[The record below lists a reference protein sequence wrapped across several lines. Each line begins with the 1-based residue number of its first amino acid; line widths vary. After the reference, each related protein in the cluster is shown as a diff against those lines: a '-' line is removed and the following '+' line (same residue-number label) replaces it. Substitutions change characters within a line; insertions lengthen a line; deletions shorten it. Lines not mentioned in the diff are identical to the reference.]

1 MAIGNKIKRIRNLRG
16 LTQKEFGRLIG
27 FDEKTADV
35 RVAQYESGTRTPK
48 ADLLRKMAE
57 ILDVNICYLSETSL
71 YSAEEVMFALF
82 ELDDNY
88 PIKILDTPNEKH
100 SVCFDS
106 ILMDSFLAEWQTR
119 KQELADGIIT
129 SEEYLE
135 WKMNFPKT
143 ADDCGKHEPSKK
155 WKN

>member
-1 MAIGNKIKRIRNLRG
+1 MAIGNKIKHIRNLRG

-27 FDEKTADV
+27 FDENTADV

-57 ILDVNICYLSETSL
+57 VLDVNICYLSEPSL
-71 YSAEEVMFALF
+71 YSAEEIMFSLF

-88 PIKILDTPNEKH
+88 PVKILDTPNEKH

-106 ILMDSFLAEWQTR
+106 VLMDGFLAEWQTR
-119 KQELADGIIT
+119 KQELADGTIT
-129 SEEYLE
+129 PEEYLE
-135 WKMNFPKT
+135 WKINFPKT

-155 WKN
+155 WKD

>member
-48 ADLLRKMAE
+48 ADLLCKMAE
-57 ILDVNICYLSETSL
+57 ILDVNICYLSEPSL
-71 YSAEEVMFALF
+71 YSAEEIMFTLF

-88 PIKILDTPNEKH
+88 PVRILDTPNEKH

-106 ILMDSFLAEWQTR
+106 VLMDGFLAEWQTR

-129 SEEYLE
+129 PEEYLE

-155 WKN
+155 WKD

>member
-48 ADLLRKMAE
+48 TDLLRKMAE
-57 ILDVNICYLSETSL
+57 ILDVNICYLSEPSL
-71 YSAEEVMFALF
+71 YSAEEIMFALF

-88 PIKILDTPNEKH
+88 PIKILDKPNEKH

-106 ILMDSFLAEWQTR
+106 VIMDGFLAEWQIR

-129 SEEYLE
+129 PEEYLE

-155 WKN
+155 WKD

>member
-57 ILDVNICYLSETSL
+57 ILDVNICYLSEPSL
-71 YSAEEVMFALF
+71 YSAEEIMFALF

-106 ILMDSFLAEWQTR
+106 VLMDNFLAEWQTR
-119 KQELADGIIT
+119 KQELVDSIIT
-129 SEEYLE
+129 PEEYLE

-155 WKN
+155 WKD

>member
-57 ILDVNICYLSETSL
+57 MLDVNICYLSEPSL
-71 YSAEEVMFALF
+71 YSAEEIMFALF

-106 ILMDSFLAEWQTR
+106 VLMDGFLAEWQIR

-129 SEEYLE
+129 PEEYLE

-155 WKN
+155 WKD

>member
-48 ADLLRKMAE
+48 ADLLQKMAE
-57 ILDVNICYLSETSL
+57 VLDVNICCLSEPSL
-71 YSAEEVMFALF
+71 YSAEEIMFALF

-106 ILMDSFLAEWQTR
+106 VLMDSFLAEWQTR
-119 KQELADGIIT
+119 KQELANDIIT
-129 SEEYLE
+129 PEEYLE
-135 WKMNFPKT
+135 WKINFPKT
-143 ADDCGKHEPSKK
+143 ADDCNKHEPSKK
-155 WKN
+155 WKD

>member
-16 LTQKEFGRLIG
+16 FTQKEFGRLIG

-57 ILDVNICYLSETSL
+57 ILDVNICYLSEPSL
-71 YSAEEVMFALF
+71 YSAEEIMFALF

-106 ILMDSFLAEWQTR
+106 VLMDSFLAEWQTR
-119 KQELADGIIT
+119 KQELVDDIIT
-129 SEEYLE
+129 PEEYLE

-155 WKN
+155 WKD

>member
-27 FDEKTADV
+27 FDEKTADI

-48 ADLLRKMAE
+48 TDLLRKMAE
-57 ILDVNICYLSETSL
+57 ILDVNICYLSEPSL
-71 YSAEEVMFALF
+71 YSAEEIMFTLF

-88 PIKILDTPNEKH
+88 PVKILDTPNEKH

-106 ILMDSFLAEWQTR
+106 VLMDSFLKEWKIR

-129 SEEYLE
+129 PEEYLE
-135 WKMNFPKT
+135 WKINFPKT
-143 ADDCGKHEPSKK
+143 ADNCGKHEPSKK
-155 WKN
+155 WKD

>member
-48 ADLLRKMAE
+48 ADLLQKMAE
-57 ILDVNICYLSETSL
+57 VLDVNICCLSEPSL
-71 YSAEEVMFALF
+71 YSAEEIMFALF

-106 ILMDSFLAEWQTR
+106 VLMDSFLAEWRTR

-129 SEEYLE
+129 PEEYLE
-135 WKMNFPKT
+135 WKINFPKT
-143 ADDCGKHEPSKK
+143 ADDCGKHETSKK
-155 WKN
+155 WID

>member
-57 ILDVNICYLSETSL
+57 TLDVNICYLSEPSL
-71 YSAEEVMFALF
+71 YSAEEIMFALF

-88 PIKILDTPNEKH
+88 PIKILDIPNEKH

-106 ILMDSFLAEWQTR
+106 VLMDGFLAEWQIR

-129 SEEYLE
+129 PEEYLE
-135 WKMNFPKT
+135 WKINFPKT
-143 ADDCGKHEPSKK
+143 ADDCGKHKPSKK
-155 WKN
+155 WKD

>member
-1 MAIGNKIKRIRNLRG
+1 MSIGNKIKRIRNLRG

-57 ILDVNICYLSETSL
+57 ILDVNICYLSEPSL
-71 YSAEEVMFALF
+71 YSAEEIMFALF

-106 ILMDSFLAEWQTR
+106 VLMDGFLAEWQIR

-129 SEEYLE
+129 PEEYLE

-155 WKN
+155 WKD

>member
-57 ILDVNICYLSETSL
+57 VLDVNICYLSETSL
-71 YSAEEVMFALF
+71 YSAEEIMFALF

-106 ILMDSFLAEWQTR
+106 VLMDGFLAEWQTR
-119 KQELADGIIT
+119 KQELVDGIIT
-129 SEEYLE
+129 PEEYLE

-155 WKN
+155 WKD

>member
-57 ILDVNICYLSETSL
+57 ILDVNICYLFEPSL
-71 YSAEEVMFALF
+71 YSAEEIMFALF

-106 ILMDSFLAEWQTR
+106 VLMDSFLAEWQTR

-129 SEEYLE
+129 PEEYLE
-135 WKMNFPKT
+135 WKINFPKT

-155 WKN
+155 WKD

>member
-1 MAIGNKIKRIRNLRG
+1 MAIGNKIKHIRNLRG

-27 FDEKTADV
+27 FDENTADV

-48 ADLLRKMAE
+48 ANLLRKMAE
-57 ILDVNICYLSETSL
+57 VLDVNICCLSEPSL
-71 YSAEEVMFALF
+71 YSAEEIMFSLF

-88 PIKILDTPNEKH
+88 PVKILDTPNEKH

-106 ILMDSFLAEWQTR
+106 VLMDGFLAEWQTR
-119 KQELADGIIT
+119 KQELADGTIT
-129 SEEYLE
+129 PEEYLE
-135 WKMNFPKT
+135 WKINFPKT

-155 WKN
+155 WKD

>member
-57 ILDVNICYLSETSL
+57 ILDVNICYLSEPSL
-71 YSAEEVMFALF
+71 YSAEEIMFALF

-88 PIKILDTPNEKH
+88 PIKILATPNEKH

-106 ILMDSFLAEWQTR
+106 VLMDGFLAEWQIR
-119 KQELADGIIT
+119 KQELEDGIIT
-129 SEEYLE
+129 PEEYLE

-155 WKN
+155 WKD

>member
-57 ILDVNICYLSETSL
+57 ILDVNICYLSEPSL
-71 YSAEEVMFALF
+71 YSAEEIMFALF

-106 ILMDSFLAEWQTR
+106 VLMDGFLAEWQIR

-129 SEEYLE
+129 PEEYLE

-155 WKN
+155 WKD

>member
-27 FDEKTADV
+27 FDEKTADI

-48 ADLLRKMAE
+48 TDLLRKMAE
-57 ILDVNICYLSETSL
+57 ILDVNICYLSEPSL
-71 YSAEEVMFALF
+71 YSAEEIMFTLF

-88 PIKILDTPNEKH
+88 PVKILDTPNEKH

-106 ILMDSFLAEWQTR
+106 VLMDSFLKEWKIR

-129 SEEYLE
+129 PEEYLE
-135 WKMNFPKT
+135 WKINFPKT

-155 WKN
+155 WKD

>member
-16 LTQKEFGRLIG
+16 LTQKEFGKLIG

-48 ADLLRKMAE
+48 ANLLQKMAE
-57 ILDVNICYLSETSL
+57 VLDVNICSLSEPSL
-71 YSAEEVMFALF
+71 YSAEEIMFALF

-106 ILMDSFLAEWQTR
+106 VLMDSFLAEWQTR
-119 KQELADGIIT
+119 KQELEDGIIKP
-129 SEEYLE
+129 EEYLE
-135 WKMNFPKT
+135 WKINFPKT

-155 WKN
+155 WKD

>member
-48 ADLLRKMAE
+48 SDLLRKMAE
-57 ILDVNICYLSETSL
+57 ILDVNICYLSEPSL

-106 ILMDSFLAEWQTR
+106 VLMDGFLAEWQTR
-119 KQELADGIIT
+119 KQELADNKIT
-129 SEEYLE
+129 PEEYLE

-155 WKN
+155 WKD

>member
-1 MAIGNKIKRIRNLRG
+1 MTIGNKIKHIRNLRG

-27 FDEKTADV
+27 FDENTADV

-57 ILDVNICYLSETSL
+57 VLDVNICYLSEPSL
-71 YSAEEVMFALF
+71 YSAEEIMFSLF

-88 PIKILDTPNEKH
+88 PVKILDTPNKKH

-106 ILMDSFLAEWQTR
+106 VLMDGFLAEWQTR
-119 KQELADGIIT
+119 KQELADGTIT
-129 SEEYLE
+129 PEEYLE
-135 WKMNFPKT
+135 WKINFPKT

-155 WKN
+155 WKD

>member
-1 MAIGNKIKRIRNLRG
+1 MAIGNKIKRIRNLQG

-57 ILDVNICYLSETSL
+57 ILDVNICYLSEPSL
-71 YSAEEVMFALF
+71 YSAEEIMFALF

-100 SVCFDS
+100 SVCFDFV
-106 ILMDSFLAEWQTR
+106 LMDGFLSEWQIR

-129 SEEYLE
+129 PEEYLE

-155 WKN
+155 WKD

>member
-35 RVAQYESGTRTPK
+35 RVAQYEAGTRTPK

-57 ILDVNICYLSETSL
+57 ILDVNICYLSEPSL
-71 YSAEEVMFALF
+71 YSAEEIMFALF

-88 PIKILDTPNEKH
+88 PIKILDTPNEKY

-106 ILMDSFLAEWQTR
+106 VLMDGFLAEWQTR

-129 SEEYLE
+129 PEEYLE

-143 ADDCGKHEPSKK
+143 ANDCGKHEPSKK
-155 WKN
+155 WKD

>member
-27 FDEKTADV
+27 FDEKTADI

-48 ADLLRKMAE
+48 TDLLRKMAE
-57 ILDVNICYLSETSL
+57 ILDVNICYLSEPSL
-71 YSAEEVMFALF
+71 YSAEEIIFALF

-88 PIKILDTPNEKH
+88 PIKILDTLNGKH

-106 ILMDSFLAEWQTR
+106 VLMDGFLAEWQIR
-119 KQELADGIIT
+119 KQELSDGIIT
-129 SEEYLE
+129 PEEYLE
-135 WKMNFPKT
+135 WKINFPKT
-143 ADDCGKHEPSKK
+143 ADDCGKHELSKK
-155 WKN
+155 WKD

>member
-48 ADLLRKMAE
+48 ADLLQKMAE
-57 ILDVNICYLSETSL
+57 VLDVNICSLSEPSL
-71 YSAEEVMFALF
+71 YSAEEIMFALF

-88 PIKILDTPNEKH
+88 PIKILDIPSEKH

-106 ILMDSFLAEWQTR
+106 VLMDSFLSEWQTR
-119 KQELADGIIT
+119 KQELEDGIIT
-129 SEEYLE
+129 PEEYLE
-135 WKMNFPKT
+135 WKINFPKT

-155 WKN
+155 WKD

>member
-48 ADLLRKMAE
+48 ADLLQKMAE
-57 ILDVNICYLSETSL
+57 VLDVNICSLSEPSL
-71 YSAEEVMFALF
+71 YSAEEIMFALF

-106 ILMDSFLAEWQTR
+106 VLMDSFLSEWQTR

-129 SEEYLE
+129 PEEYLE
-135 WKMNFPKT
+135 WKINFPKT

-155 WKN
+155 WKD

>member
-57 ILDVNICYLSETSL
+57 ILDVNICYLSEPSL
-71 YSAEEVMFALF
+71 YSAEEIMFALF

-88 PIKILDTPNEKH
+88 PIKILDTTNEKH

-106 ILMDSFLAEWQTR
+106 VLMDGFLSEWQIR

-129 SEEYLE
+129 PEEYLE

-155 WKN
+155 WKD